1 MPGAIDISDIVAS
14 SGSENMLLMKSQA
27 KLYSSQGV
35 LTGLLALYRDKLMW
49 SEISDRSANMLTIA
63 TDVMFGAT
71 LSPPGK
77 YKFKSVEAAQ
87 TLNREIE
94 SSTHFTVYTLTSREN
109 GKRPMC
115 DTWTFMVD
123 SEEESATWLSLLR
136 YAINPKLSEREAN
149 VLIFVNPVSGK
160 RKSLKLFQTVVKPI
174 LEIGNTAYTLQ
185 ITESQGFAIEFVKSQ
200 DLSKYTAI
208 VAVSGDGLLHEILN
222 GLLSRPDWSKLRSM
236 PLGVIPTGTGNGLA
250 KTLDCFWPEQ
260 AAVSIVKAQTR
271 PIDIM
276 STTLASGYTE
286 YCFLSVTW
294 GLIADIDIESERMRW
309 AGAARLDLYGT
320 LRLMNLRYYGGRLHY
335 LPAAPNSE
343 ADENTDA
350 AGSSRTAT
358 EMLNSTKTSSL
369 AQSNNQGADMAWGL
383 PAHNFSSPLVRQSPK
398 PLPDTTS
405 PAIQPAVTLHPTLT
419 AGIQLPVKPGSL
431 SSRWRTVEGPF
442 VQVIATNVSWL
453 SGDFLACQKA
463 RISDGAID
471 LVYSGN
477 ASKWNLIPYMAAPT
491 RDNYMNTDD
500 IAHVRAR
507 AFILEPTG
515 LRTTSRSKGSFKSIQ
530 PSPDGLPRPATSRP
544 LSMPLFGSRRFRKSR
559 KSAQLPFRKSTSP
572 QAPVPARVR
581 SQAYTS
587 YHQQTVGQGSSLRI
601 QGLEDTAQTNNTA
614 PQPPA
619 QAIFSV
625 RSETELA
632 AAALNGSGPESSL
645 PSAKAQQ
652 PASPE
657 QPKSPISSSSGGSSG
672 PLRVNKSMEYDPPNS
687 MADSGSEGGCQLIGD
702 HGILDLDGEVAEL
715 GPIKVECLP
724 SLALIICPPWL
735 NESQT
740 SRVGSIPAPKFAES
754 IRGTLSRE
762 GSVLSFNV

>member
-1 MPGAIDISDIVAS
+1 MPGAIDISDIVAN
-14 SGSENMLLMKSQA
+14 SGSENMLLIKSQA

-77 YKFKSVEAAQ
+77 YKFKSVEAARA
-87 TLNREIE
+87 LNREIE

-136 YAINPKLSEREAN
+136 YAINPKLSERESN

-185 ITESQGFAIEFVKSQ
+185 ITQSQGSAVEFVKTQ
-200 DLSKYTAI
+200 DLTQYTAI

-335 LPAAPNSE
+335 LPAPSDGD
-343 ADENTDA
+343 ADEGTESARAN
-350 AGSSRTAT
+350 RTAT
-358 EMLNSTKTSSL
+358 DLLNSTKTPSL
-369 AQSNNQGADMAWGL
+369 AQGNNQGTDIAWGL
-383 PAHNFSSPLVRQSPK
+383 PAHNFASPLVRQSPK
-398 PLPDTTS
+398 PLPVPTT
-405 PAIQPAVTLHPTLT
+405 PTIQPAVTLHPTLT

-431 SSRWRTVEGPF
+431 SSRWRTIEGPF

-500 IAHVRAR
+500 ITHVRAR

-515 LRTTSRSKGSFKSIQ
+515 LRTTSRSKGSFRSIQ
-530 PSPDGLPRPATSRP
+530 PSPDELARPTTSRP
-544 LSMPLFGSRRFRKSR
+544 LSMPLFGSRRSRKSR
-559 KSAQLPFRKSTSP
+559 KSAKLPFRKSVSP

-587 YHQQTVGQGSSLRI
+587 YHQQTIGQGSSLRI
-601 QGLEDTAQTNNTA
+601 QGLDDPQANGV

-632 AAALNGSGPESSL
+632 ATALNESGQEASL
-645 PSAKAQQ
+645 PSASSQQ
-652 PASPE
+652 PISPE
-657 QPKSPISSSSGGSSG
+657 QQKSPTSSSSDGSPG
-672 PLRVNKSMEYDPPNS
+672 PLRANKSMEYDTPTN
-687 MADSGSEGGCQLIGD
+687 MTDSSEGGCQLIGN

-724 SLALIICPPWL
+724 SLALVICPPWL

-740 SRVGSIPAPKFAES
+740 SQIGSMPAPKFAES